1 MTAAYLSLSLLAA
14 LGFYLSNVHQRL
26 LPAVHSRAPALRAA
40 AWAGTFASLAAAIV
54 RLGLWAGVFSAL
66 TALMLALVLLPYAD
80 AALRLRKREAP

>member
-14 LGFYLSNVHQRL
+14 LGFYLSSAHQQLWSAAR
-26 LPAVHSRAPALRAA
+26 PRATALRAA
-40 AWAGTFASLAAAIV
+40 AWAATFVSLAMAV
-54 RLGLWAGVFSAL
+54 MRMGLWAGVFSAL